1 MEIFS
6 STLNQIA
13 FLFGFI
19 IIGYIL
25 AKIKVIPENSA
36 AVLSKLENTLFIP
49 ALVLGT
55 FMKNFTVAKMSV
67 AWQYLLCGLVVVS
80 VSIPIAILFAKVSSK
95 DSYIRKIYTYGLS
108 FSNFGFM
115 GNAVVAA
122 LFPDIFMEYLIFVLP
137 FWVYIYVWGVPS
149 LLMSDDSNKGG
160 IKEGLKKLVIKDKY
174 IQRIYTYS
182 LSFANFGFM
191 GNAVVSKMFPDIF
204 FEYLIFTL
212 PLWVFIYLWGVPRLL
227 MAEAEKKQTFKES
240 LKAFVNPM
248 FIAMIIGMVIG
259 FAEIP
264 VPQWISSLVSVSGD
278 CMSPIAMILTGIV
291 VSTISLKQTFTNVRT
306 YIISIIRLIIIPLVF
321 IGIASFFEMSEA
333 TYICA
338 LCSLAMPLGLNTVVI
353 PSGLGKDT
361 TVAAGMAV
369 ISHLMSVVTIPLI
382 FMFIK

>member
-55 FMKNFTVAKMSV
+55 FMKNFTVERISSAKG
-67 AWQYLLCGLVVVS
+67 LLF
-80 VSIPIAILFAKVSSK
+80 VSIVIALIAMP
-95 DSYIRKIYTYGLS
+95 T
-108 FSNFGFM
+108 
-115 GNAVVAA
+115 AV
-122 LFPDIFMEYLIFVLP
+122 LI
-137 FWVYIYVWGVPS
+137 S
-149 LLMSDDSNKGG
+149 
-160 IKEGLKKLVIKDKY
+160 KLVIKDKY

-382 FMFIK
+382 FMFI